1 MDLDRSLLNRQKEL
15 EMLIRIKEREGVSEG
30 EDIERGDMSL
40 DRFSNFLKEN
50 GVEVDF
56 QEFMS
61 LNTANAI
68 MSKLRFQLEPF
79 RVVTDENSPWEEK
92 SAVKRLADKM
102 EKYKRNKLW
111 RKRKRRRVA
120 ESLAKV

>member
-1 MDLDRSLLNRQKEL
+1 
-15 EMLIRIKEREGVSEG
+15 MLIRMKEREGVSEG
-30 EDIERGDMSL
+30 EDIESGDMSV
-40 DRFSNFLKEN
+40 DRFSNFLKDN

-79 RVVTDENSPWEEK
+79 RVVTDENSPWEDK

-120 ESLAKV
+120 ESSAKV

>member
-1 MDLDRSLLNRQKEL
+1 MDLDRGLLSRQKEL
-15 EMLIRIKEREGVSEG
+15 EMLTRMKEREGVSEG
-30 EDIERGDMSL
+30 EDIGRGDISM
-40 DRFSNFLKEN
+40 DRFSMFLKEIS
-50 GVEVDF
+50 VEVEF

-68 MSKLRFQLEPF
+68 ISKLRFQLEPF
-79 RVVTDENSPWEEK
+79 RVVTDENSPWEDK
-92 SAVKRLADKM
+92 SAVKGLVDKM